1 MAFTPP
7 KRERVVIYWPTA
19 VEPDAYKQM
28 IQWIEKSYY
37 WVDLVGEVR
46 GRENINDLFTM
57 ALEAKFDVLLI
68 EHLKH
73 LGPTVTTRVATTAA
87 MAHANIRVMAFWDL
101 SFDEIPNEYVRL
113 FCTGLMQ
120 ENVVFHYYERTKERQ
135 GRGIPRRVYK
145 KPRKKRVDA
154 GLPRKTRTPEQ
165 EAWVKEQAAK
175 YRNDEWRVKKEY
187 WAQRDAMRKEEAQ
200 KRREARVKAKK
211 ALTQTSQDDS
221 V

>member
-37 WVDLVGEVR
+37 WVELVGEVR
-46 GRENINDLFTM
+46 GRENIDTLFTM
-57 ALEAKFDVLLI
+57 ALERKFDVLLI
-68 EHLKH
+68 EHLRH
-73 LGPTVTTRVATTAA
+73 LGPTVTSRVATTAA
-87 MAHANIRVMAFWDL
+87 MAHANVRVMAFWDL
-101 SFDEIPNEYVRL
+101 SFCEIPNEHIRVL
-113 FCTGLMQ
+113 CTGLMQ
-120 ENVVFHYYERTKERQ
+120 EHWTHHYYERTKERQ
-135 GRGIPRRVYK
+135 GRGIPHRTFK
-145 KPRKKRVDA
+145 QPRKKRVDA
-154 GLPRKTRTPEQ
+154 GLPKKMRTPEQ
-165 EAWVKEQAAK
+165 EAWVKEQATK
-175 YRNDEWRVKKEY
+175 YRNDQWRVKKEL